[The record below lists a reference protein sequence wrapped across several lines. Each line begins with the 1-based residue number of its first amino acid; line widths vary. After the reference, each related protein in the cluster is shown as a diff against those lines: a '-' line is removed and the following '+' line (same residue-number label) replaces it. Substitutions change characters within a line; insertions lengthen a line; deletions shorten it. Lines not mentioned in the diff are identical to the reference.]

1 MSSYLNIC
9 IPLENDK
16 RITIGD
22 WSRSSDIY
30 TAFNENCNVPY
41 GSNNAT
47 ELTTTELS
55 HVYNDTKEEIEK
67 TKKRLN
73 ELEKHANGNIEIID
87 EILEWKYYI
96 ESQQKVL
103 NYVNVLQD
111 ILQTMNPSYLEN
123 KDESY
128 KLIYYIS

>member
-16 RITIGD
+16 RITIGN

-41 GSNNAT
+41 GSNNAA

-87 EILEWKYYI
+87 EILEWKDYI

>member
-16 RITIGD
+16 RITIGE

-41 GSNNAT
+41 NSDNAA

-87 EILEWKYYI
+87 EILEWKDYI

>member
-16 RITIGD
+16 RITIGE

-30 TAFNENCNVPY
+30 TAFNENYNVPY
-41 GSNNAT
+41 GSNNAA

-87 EILEWKYYI
+87 EILEWRDYI

>member
-16 RITIGD
+16 RITIGE

-41 GSNNAT
+41 SSDNAT

-87 EILEWKYYI
+87 EILEWKDYI

-111 ILQTMNPSYLEN
+111 ILQTINPSYLEN

>member
-16 RITIGD
+16 RITIGE

-30 TAFNENCNVPY
+30 TAFNENCNIPY
-41 GSNNAT
+41 GSNNAV

-87 EILEWKYYI
+87 EILEWKDYI